1 MVRSIKCIKYS
12 SDNPVPITIIYNRT
26 GEIFRET
33 LPQEFLAFFFQKR
46 IPQKTDEKI
55 CFIKFLSKRT

>member
-12 SDNPVPITIIYNRT
+12 SDNPVLINIIYKK
-26 GEIFRET
+26 GEIFKET

-46 IPQKTDEKI
+46 IPQKTDEEI
-55 CFIKFLSKRT
+55 CFKKFLSKRT